1 MERFVGLHFDT
12 LIAAPD
18 RPLPAAEYEVQRMA
32 AQICHA
38 VAYVHSQGITHRD
51 LKPENVMITNT
62 YPPNCKVADFGL
74 AKLVDDGTFLKT
86 MCGTP
91 AYLAPEVM
99 LRPSV
104 NQSYDHRVD
113 SWSLGVIFYC
123 M

>member
-1 MERFVGLHFDT
+1 VPTGQSVSLLSTGT
-12 LIAAPD
+12 LSCSL
-18 RPLPAAEYEVQRMA
+18 RRAAEQQVRRMA

-38 VAYVHSQGITHRD
+38 VAYIHSQGIAHRD
-51 LKPENVMITNT
+51 LKPENVMVTETN
-62 YPPNCKVADFGL
+62 PPDCKVADFGL
-74 AKLVDDGTFLKT
+74 AKLVGSGTFLKT

-99 LRPSV
+99 LRNSL
-104 NQSYDHRVD
+104 QQGYDNRVD